1 METEKRIPDILDCI
15 ANLSNDEVFTSP
27 ALANKMLDLLPQDL
41 FRSPDT
47 RFLDPCCKSGVFLR
61 EITRRLIKGLETT
74 ILDRQERI
82 DHILTT
88 QVFGLAITELTSY
101 LSRRSLYCSR
111 YADGRYSICDK
122 FSDDQGEIR
131 YERLHHSWAEGKCR
145 FCGASQ
151 AVYDRGEDAEQYAY
165 QFIHTTDPKTI
176 FNMQFDVIIGN
187 PPYQLSD
194 GGGMVSDTAS
204 GSAIPLYNR
213 FVIKA
218 QSLNPRFLVMII
230 PSRWFSGGRGL
241 DDFRVKM
248 LNDHHIKELVDFPDS
263 RDCFPGVDIA
273 GGVCYF
279 LWDSQYSGKCKTS
292 NFQGQS
298 ISSAE
303 RYLDEFPVFIRY
315 VCAVDIIRKVQSK
328 NERIMSDYVYSSK
341 PFGLRS
347 FEEGEKKKFNGAIGL
362 FGSRGITFVHNGDVK
377 NNQSLVGRWKVIIS
391 KTSAEHAGQADKD
404 GKKKIISRV
413 IGDTCKLPWHNVT

>member
-1 METEKRIPDILDCI
+1 
-15 ANLSNDEVFTSP
+15 
-27 ALANKMLDLLPQDL
+27 
-41 FRSPDT
+41 
-47 RFLDPCCKSGVFLR
+47 
-61 EITRRLIKGLETT
+61 
-74 ILDRQERI
+74 
-82 DHILTT
+82 
-88 QVFGLAITELTSY
+88 
-101 LSRRSLYCSR
+101 
-111 YADGRYSICDK
+111 
-122 FSDDQGEIR
+122 
-131 YERLHHSWAEGKCR
+131 
-145 FCGASQ
+145 
-151 AVYDRGEDAEQYAY
+151 
-165 QFIHTTDPKTI
+165 
-176 FNMQFDVIIGN
+176 
-187 PPYQLSD
+187 
-194 GGGMVSDTAS
+194 MVSDTAS

-413 IGDTCKLPWHNVT
+413 IVLPPNSICSESYLLLDTFEVEEYANNLMQYAKTMFFRFMLSTVLLTQNIAKDKFQFVPMQDFSHPWTDEMLYRKYGLTDEEIAFIESMIRPMEG